1 MMVSLEALEAVVGII
16 FNEGEYSSDWA
27 EVLANEAALYFNTAI
42 ICETKGTKSAKE
54 YFKSE
59 RGKKLYEPYLFG
71 DPMQM

>member
-1 MMVSLEALEAVVGII
+1 MNVSLEALEAVVGII
-16 FNEGEYSSDWA
+16 YNEEDFTSDWG

-42 ICETKGTKSAKE
+42 ICETKGTKSAEE

-59 RGKKLYEPYLFG
+59 TGKKLYEPYLFG